1 MSLSL
6 SGAFRVPEVI
16 ASNIAQHLER
26 EIIFCDV
33 KPGAR
38 LTEEEVSLRLG
49 ISRSPVREAFRLLEG
64 DGLLIRTQR
73 RGVRVAPVSRA
84 DLDEVQMCRVELEGL
99 AAAEA
104 ALHVAEADIAQL
116 RNVLASLEGS
126 LKRNDVRAYFSNNV
140 AFTTQIH
147 HASANRTLMRIL
159 NGIGKQALRYRYIA
173 YAHVPELMKVSLPG
187 NRRILAAIQAHDPV
201 AARKLT
207 EQLIRGSWK
216 AISPYIEATEGS
228 D

>member
-140 AFTTQIH
+140 AFTTRIH
-147 HASANRTLMRIL
+147 LASANRTLTRIL